1 MAKVTLYNGDCIEV
15 MKNLVNEGVKVDAV
29 ITDPPFGTTAS
40 TWDSIVPFDKM
51 WECIN
56 KLLAKGGSTLL
67 FANGSFTPMVMLSNI
82 EDYKYKYAWI
92 KNNSTNFVHA
102 KNRPLTKHEDILVF
116 SPYPMGH
123 KSLLKERRMVYN
135 PQGLVACNKVIK
147 AGKGRFGTVAGV
159 RPSHKEEFTREFTNY
174 PTDVLNDFPEVPAGK
189 KVHTNQKPVELLE
202 FLVKTYTNEGGIV
215 LDFTAGSGST
225 GVACV
230 NTGRGFIGIELDK
243 TYYDIMK
250 SRIGEAIKIKRSIT
264 NE

>member
-1 MAKVTLYNGDCIEV
+1 MSKIKLYNGDCLEV
-15 MKNLVNEGVKVDAV
+15 MDKLIAENIKVDAI
-29 ITDPPFGTTAS
+29 ITDPPYGTTAS
-40 TWDSIVPFDKM
+40 KWDSAIPCSKM
-51 WECIN
+51 WERLN
-56 KLLAKGGSTLL
+56 KLLGKGGSIVL
-67 FANGSFTPMVMLSNI
+67 FSGGLFTPRVMLSNI
-82 EDYKYKYAWI
+82 DDYKYKYAWV

-123 KSLLKERRMVYN
+123 KNLLGDNRMVYN
-135 PQGLVACNKVIK
+135 PQGIVPCNKKIK
-147 AGKGRFGTVAGV
+147 AGKGRFGTVAGA

-174 PTDVLNDFPEVPAGK
+174 PTDVLVDFPEVPAGK

-202 FLVKTYTNEGGIV
+202 FLIKTYTNEGGVV

-230 NTGRGFIGIELDK
+230 NTSRGFIGIELDK
-243 TYYDIMK
+243 QYYDIMK
-250 SRIGEAIKIKRSIT
+250 GRIEEAIKVLKEKV